1 MSLEQD
7 LQIIAAQEA
16 CLQFEQFDADMAWQL
31 GCLLREEAVRRGA
44 TLAIVV
50 MVNQIRRFHCLMA
63 GATANN
69 EDWAR
74 RKHNVVQKFERS
86 SLAVGLDLQ
95 RQQSSLQ
102 EKNGLSLADHATHGG
117 GFPLRLRGSGCIGSV
132 VVSGLPQRED
142 HQLVV
147 EVLSTML
154 GKSDVPALTV

>member
-1 MSLEQD
+1 MSIEQD
-7 LQIIAAQEA
+7 LQIIAEQEA
-16 CLQFEQFDADMAWQL
+16 CLQFAQFDADTAWQL

-44 TLAIVV
+44 ALAIVV
-50 MVNQIRRFHCLMA
+50 TVNQIRRFHCLMA

-86 SLAVGLDLQ
+86 TLAVGLDLQ

-102 EKNGLSLADHATHGG
+102 EKNGLALADHATHGG
-117 GFPLRLRGSGCIGSV
+117 GFPLRLHGSGCIGSV

-147 EVLSTML
+147 EVLTGML
-154 GKSDVPALTV
+154 GRADVPALTV